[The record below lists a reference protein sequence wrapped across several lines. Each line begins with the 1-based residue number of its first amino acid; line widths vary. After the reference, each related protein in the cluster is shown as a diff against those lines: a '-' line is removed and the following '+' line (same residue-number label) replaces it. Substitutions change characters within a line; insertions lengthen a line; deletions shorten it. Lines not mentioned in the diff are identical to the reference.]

1 MQAEIRKLLLLKNK
15 IEIIALITKLV
26 TLSTKTFIL
35 SVRVLQIT
43 AVLTESLVKGG
54 KGAIVN
60 QMCHSW
66 TESHLKLRLQSLSE
80 AWIFVIFAIH
90 VNCDQGVVSK
100 TVDCK
105 W

>member
-1 MQAEIRKLLLLKNK
+1 MQAEIRKLLLLKTK
-15 IEIIALITKLV
+15 IEINLLIAFITKLV

-60 QMCHSW
+60 QMCHS
-66 TESHLKLRLQSLSE
+66 
-80 AWIFVIFAIH
+80 
-90 VNCDQGVVSK
+90 
-100 TVDCK
+100 
-105 W
+105 